1 MKSPVTR
8 ITDDQLAEL
17 EEAIDCCSNGGI
29 SHKVT
34 SAGEVA
40 SLIARLRAAEAVC
53 DDLRPDAERYRWL
66 RDEANNTRED
76 APQVL
81 ITDWSGSP
89 VSIQPWAYPQGEKLD
104 QAIDAAMERKA

>member
-1 MKSPVTR
+1 MKSPVAS

-17 EEAIDCCSNGGI
+17 AARLLETQERRYSTLM
-29 SHKVT
+29 SHEWL
-34 SAGEVA
+34 SG
-40 SLIARLRAAEAVC
+40 LIARLRAAEAVC